1 MYNNNILSVINNRN
15 KLLDKI
21 EKKIDNYYI
30 TRIFT
35 NGL

>member
-1 MYNNNILSVINNRN
+1 MYNNNNLSVINNGN

-21 EKKIDNYYI
+21 EKKIDKYYI
-30 TRIFT
+30 TRILT